1 MQLTI
6 LSFLTAG
13 RNLEMKKQDFSHSFE
28 MTSGE
33 IEALF
38 LTGGIRKNNKALG
51 KKWRDERSINR

>member
-1 MQLTI
+1 
-6 LSFLTAG
+6 
-13 RNLEMKKQDFSHSFE
+13 MKKQDFSHSFE

-38 LTGGIRKNNKALG
+38 LTGGIWKNNKALG